1 MPCQLY
7 ADEKVCTS
15 IPISRSSWLT
25 HEQSLRTLEQH
36 DPDRLEDLDTAGED
50 HVADETRYA
59 CMSRPYIAE
68 KIVKPKSDRIEVMV
82 NTFDQVSYVREGE
95 DGKTET
101 VDIRDVVREQCRRKE
116 CERRREAW

>member
-59 CMSRPYIAE
+59 CMSRPYIAD

-82 NTFDQVSYVREGE
+82 NTFGQVSYVREGE

-101 VDIRDVVREQCRRKE
+101 VDIRDVVREHCRRKE